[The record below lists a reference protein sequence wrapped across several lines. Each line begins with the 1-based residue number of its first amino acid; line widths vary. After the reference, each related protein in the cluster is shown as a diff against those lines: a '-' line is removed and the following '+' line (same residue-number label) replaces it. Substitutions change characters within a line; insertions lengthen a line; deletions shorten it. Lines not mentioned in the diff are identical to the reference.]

1 MALNDLL
8 VYVNESERTDLRVEA
23 AVALAMDHDAHL
35 TGLGVRM
42 SAETPT
48 YALAAIPPDV
58 LVEVERRETASMA
71 TAQKMFE
78 SIVKHAGWSDRS
90 SWIEEAGG
98 IVDTVSRNARFADLT
113 IIGQQPAQES
123 MDAYLDLPDDFVLHS
138 GRPVLVIPEIG
149 VSRPIGKRVAVAWNG
164 GREASRAVADAM
176 PILERAEAVEVLSI
190 EPKGMGDLPGADLA
204 QHLARH
210 GVAATVKRSVANNID
225 ASDVLLNF
233 VADESVD
240 LIVMG
245 AYGHSRMREVILGGM
260 TRDILTHMTVPVLM
274 SH

>member
-8 VYVNESERTDLRVEA
+8 IYVNESEGTDVRVEA

-71 TAQKMFE
+71 AAQKTFE
-78 SIVKHAGWSDRS
+78 SIVKQAGWSDRS
-90 SWIEEAGG
+90 SWVEESGG
-98 IVDTVSRNARFADLT
+98 IVETVSRNARFADLT
-113 IIGQQPAQES
+113 IIGQQPSRES

-149 VSRPIGKRVAVAWNG
+149 ASRPIGKRIVVAWNG

-176 PILERAEAVEVLSI
+176 PILEGAEAVEVFSI
-190 EPKGMGDLPGADLA
+190 EPKDMGDLPGADLA

-210 GVAATVKRSVANNID
+210 GVATTVRRSVANNSD
-225 ASDVLLNF
+225 ASDVLWNF
-233 VADESVD
+233 VADENVD
-240 LIVMG
+240 LIVMC

-260 TRDILTHMTVPVLM
+260 TRDILTHMTVPVFM

>member
-8 VYVNESERTDLRVEA
+8 VHVNESKSADSRIEA
-23 AVALAMDHDAHL
+23 AVALAMDHDAHV

-42 SAETPT
+42 SVETPT

-58 LVEVERRETASMA
+58 LVEVERRETTSMA
-71 TAQKMFE
+71 AARAVFE
-78 SIVKHAGWSDRS
+78 SIVKHAGWSERS
-90 SWIEEAGG
+90 SWVEDAGG

-113 IIGQQPAQES
+113 VIGQQPSRES
-123 MDAYLDLPDDFVLHS
+123 MDAYIDLPDDFVLHS

-149 VSRPIGKRVAVAWNG
+149 VSRPIGKRVVVAWNG
-164 GREASRAVADAM
+164 GREAARAVADAM
-176 PILERAEAVEVLSI
+176 PILERAEAVEVFSI
-190 EPKGMGDLPGADLA
+190 EPKDMEDMPGSDMAR
-204 QHLARH
+204 HLARH
-210 GVAATVKRSVANNID
+210 GVTATAKRSVAHNID

-233 VADESVD
+233 VADENMD

-260 TRDILTHMTVPVLM
+260 TRDILTRMTVPVLM